1 MARTARTR
9 TIMLTT
15 AAAAT
20 ALALAACGTGE
31 AGGDDTG
38 DDGGDAGSAGGEVVI
53 GSANFPES
61 EIIASIYS
69 AALEDA
75 GFTVTEN
82 FNIGAREVY
91 LAAVEEGSIDLV
103 PDYTGN
109 LLYYLDPEA
118 TAASS
123 EDIAAALPDALEAN
137 GLVAYEQ
144 SPAEDKDSITVTAE
158 TAEQWNL
165 TSIGDLAA
173 YNDELKLAAAPEFA
187 ERTYGLPGLE
197 EKYGV
202 IPSEFVPI
210 SDGGG
215 PATVG
220 ALLDGSVQAADIYTT
235 TPAIANENL
244 VVLEDPENNFTAQ
257 NVIPILNA
265 DSASPEIEAVLNPIS
280 EALTTED
287 LIALNDR
294 VSGDEKA
301 EPSTAA
307 QEWLE
312 EKGLL
317 G

>member
-1 MARTARTR
+1 MARTRM
-9 TIMLTT
+9 TILAT
-15 AAAAT
+15 AAAAA
-20 ALALAACGTGE
+20 ALTLAACGTGE
-31 AGGDDTG
+31 AGGGD
-38 DDGGDAGSAGGEVVI
+38 DDGGSSSAGGGGGEIVI

-61 EIIASIYS
+61 EIIATIYS
-69 AALEDA
+69 LALQDA
-75 GFTVTEN
+75 GFDVTEN
-82 FNIGAREVY
+82 FNIGAREIY
-91 LAAVEEGSIDLV
+91 LAAVEEGSVDLV

-109 LLYYLDPEA
+109 LLYFLDEDA

-144 SPAEDKDSITVTAE
+144 APAEDKDSITVTAE
-158 TAEQWNL
+158 TAQEWGL
-165 TSIGDLAA
+165 TSIADLAA
-173 YNDELKLAAAPEFA
+173 HNDELKLAAAPEFA

-235 TPAIANENL
+235 TPAIANEDL

-265 DSASPEIEAVLNPIS
+265 DAASAEIEAVLNPIS

>member
-1 MARTARTR
+1 M
-9 TIMLTT
+9 TT

-31 AGGDDTG
+31 GGGGDDG
-38 DDGGDAGSAGGEVVI
+38 DSGDAGSAGGEIVI

-82 FNIGAREVY
+82 FNIGSREVY
-91 LAAVEEGSIDLV
+91 LAAVEEGSVDLV

-109 LLYYLDPEA
+109 LLYFLDANASA
-118 TAASS
+118 TSS
-123 EDIAAALPDALEAN
+123 DEIAEALPDALSAA
-137 GLVAYEQ
+137 GLVAYAQ
-144 SPAEDKDSITVTAE
+144 SDAEDKDSITVTAE
-158 TAEQWNL
+158 TAEQWDL
-165 TSIGDLAA
+165 TTIGDLAA
-173 YNDELKLAAAPEFA
+173 YNDELKIGAAPEFA
-187 ERTYGLPGLE
+187 ERSYGLPGLE

-265 DSASPEIEAVLNPIS
+265 DSASPDIEAVLDPIS

-307 QEWLE
+307 QDWLE

>member
-1 MARTARTR
+1 MARRAHTR
-9 TIMLTT
+9 MLILASAAVATT
-15 AAAAT
+15 
-20 ALALAACGTGE
+20 LALGACGTGE
-31 AGGDDTG
+31 AGGG
-38 DDGGDAGSAGGEVVI
+38 DGTDGGDATAAGGEIAI

-61 EIIASIYS
+61 EIIATIYS
-69 AALEDA
+69 IALEDA

-91 LAAVEEGSIDLV
+91 LAAVEEGSVDLV

-109 LLYYLDPEA
+109 LLYFLDAEA

-123 EDIAAALPDALEAN
+123 EDIAAALPAALEAA

-173 YNDELKLAAAPEFA
+173 YNDELKIGAAPEFA
-187 ERTYGLPGLE
+187 ERSYGLPGLE

-202 IPSEFVPI
+202 IPTEFVPI
-210 SDGGG
+210 ADGGG

-235 TPAIANENL
+235 TPAIANEDL

-265 DSASPEIEAVLNPIS
+265 DSASAEIEAVLNPIS
-280 EALTTED
+280 AALTTED
-287 LIALNDR
+287 LIALNNR